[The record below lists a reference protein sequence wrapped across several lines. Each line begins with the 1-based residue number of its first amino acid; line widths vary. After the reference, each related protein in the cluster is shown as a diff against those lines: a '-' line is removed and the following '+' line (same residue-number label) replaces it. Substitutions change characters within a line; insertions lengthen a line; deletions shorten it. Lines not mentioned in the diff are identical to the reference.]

1 MADDKKGKT
10 KMRSPEH
17 PVIGLEEAVKR
28 AQEFYDH
35 ESVNYAAVDVA
46 KKHWGYG
53 PLSSSGMRTL
63 AALIHYAL
71 LEETGAGKERRV
83 RLTKLARAILLDRR
97 EDPTERNEA
106 LRVAALNPK
115 LYETLW
121 KQWGPTLPSEASME
135 FDLVQKYSFNPDS
148 VRAFIK
154 EFKATMSFANVAQSG
169 NLTNGGDDNP
179 PLEEPVSVALPEVRA
194 PLPRQNQPQV
204 APMPAIQSDQNVQPL
219 DLPIP
224 LGFGR
229 RAILR
234 IPSIMSQKEYD
245 LILKSVQDNLE
256 LYREMIVAP
265 PVTGAP

>member
-1 MADDKKGKT
+1 MAGETKGKT

-17 PVIGLEEAVKR
+17 PVIGLQEAVSR
-28 AQEFYDH
+28 AQEFYNH

-53 PLSSSGMRTL
+53 RLSSSGMRTL
-63 AALIHYAL
+63 AALIHYGL
-71 LEETGAGKERRV
+71 LEETGAGTDRRV

-97 EDPTERNEA
+97 EDATERNEA

-115 LYETLW
+115 LYATLW

-154 EFKATMSFANVAQSG
+154 GFKATMAFANVAQSG
-169 NLTNGGDDNP
+169 NLPNGGDNDP
-179 PLEEPVSVALPEVRA
+179 PSEEPAAAALPEVRM
-194 PLPRQNQPQV
+194 PPPRQNSPQV
-204 APMPAIQSDQNVQPL
+204 AQMPAIQADSTAVPL
-219 DLPIP
+219 DVAIP

-229 RAILR
+229 RAVLR
-234 IPSIMSQKEYD
+234 IPSVISQKEYD
-245 LILKSVQDNLE
+245 LILKSVQDNME
-256 LYREMIVAP
+256 MYREMIVAP
-265 PVTGAP
+265 PVVGEP